1 MLKNHIQK
9 VLEKYTKKYLKKF
22 QPKVVLVTGS
32 VGKTSTKLAIA
43 TVLSEKYRVRVHP
56 GNHNTHL
63 SVPLAILGIDY
74 PDDIRS
80 WKQWWRVRKAA
91 KKRLKQK
98 EKDCD
103 VIVQELG
110 TDAPGDVIQFAR
122 YLYAEVAVVTAVSPE
137 HMEYFKTMDMVAQEE
152 LAVSQFSRV
161 TAINH
166 DDVDKEYAQYM
177 HTPSFVTYGLD
188 VAAEY
193 RLEISDE
200 SIKGISGT
208 FISSQF
214 GQVPVQ
220 LQLVSESGAKA
231 AVAAAFVGTQFDM
244 TLSEIA
250 SGLTKITA
258 ASGRM
263 NLLKGLKGSTII
275 DDTYNASPLAVE
287 AALKTL
293 YRLQA
298 PQKVVILGDMNEL
311 GETSAAEHE
320 KVGHL
325 INPES
330 VHYLV
335 TIGPQTKKYT
345 VPIALQNGASSKAFD
360 DPLSAGAFVHSI
372 IEKNALVLAKG
383 SQNGIFAEEAIKIIL
398 HDEVNDSWKL
408 VRQTPDW
415 LAEIDKQFEKFKEV

>member
-1 MLKNHIQK
+1 MLKKHIQK
-9 VLEKYTKKYLKKF
+9 VLEKYTKKYLQKF
-22 QPKVVLVTGS
+22 QPKLVLVTGS
-32 VGKTSTKLAIA
+32 VGKTTTKLAIA
-43 TVLSEKYRVRVHP
+43 AVLNEKYRVRVHP

-80 WKQWWRVRKAA
+80 WREWWRVRKAA

-110 TDAPGDVIQFAR
+110 ADAPGDVIQFAR
-122 YLYAEVAVVTAVSPE
+122 YLYADVAVVTAVSPE

-166 DDVDKEYAQYM
+166 DDVDKQYAQYM
-177 HTPSFVTYGLD
+177 RTPSFVTYGLD
-188 VAAEY
+188 ATAEY

-200 SIKGISGT
+200 SIEGISGT

-258 ASGRM
+258 APGRM

-345 VPIALQNGASSKAFD
+345 VPIALQNGVSSKAFD

-415 LAEIDKQFEKFKEV
+415 LAEKDKQFEKFKEV